1 MSETDQIENV
11 EQVQQGDQIVV
22 ESLTIADCGPLY
34 ERIKSGLE
42 QGERVCLNISDC
54 EDVDT
59 AGLQLL
65 AAIQND
71 ADVSLKV
78 LWTKPSQAISDK
90 ATRLGLLSWVEAGAR
105 EV

>member
-1 MSETDQIENV
+1 MSETDQIESV
-11 EQVQQGDQIVV
+11 EQVQQSEQIAVD
-22 ESLTIADCGPLY
+22 SLTIADCGPLY
-34 ERIKSGLE
+34 ERIKTGLE
-42 QGERVCLNISDC
+42 QGERVCLNISNC

-71 ADVSLKV
+71 SGVSLKV
-78 LWTKPSQAISDK
+78 LWTKPSQTIVDK
-90 ATRLGLLSWVEAGAR
+90 ATRLGLLSWVEAGAQ